1 MIERGQSGWASWAVA
16 DGSLATG
23 LPSAKFEGSGSESEV
38 SGLATGL
45 PSANFEGSGSESD
58 VSVSR
63 TPWSGV
69 TESKQTD

>member
-38 SGLATGL
+38 SG
-45 PSANFEGSGSESD
+45 
-58 VSVSR
+58 SR
-63 TPWSGV
+63 TPWSGA